1 MDDDHGENEDQYQ
14 DDDNLIYT
22 SGSKNKMHNIKEES
36 SYLPDCVVAEKN
48 EKKKIVKKVRFH
60 DDEQL
65 IDSSYKANTRQQD
78 AGNPMAD
85 GSQSSSVN
93 AQATRATSLTGQ
105 GQLVGKK
112 RIRLENGVE

>member
-1 MDDDHGENEDQYQ
+1 MILTNKDQFSAGKVNGFSHSVDLMDDDHGENEDQYQ

-36 SYLPDCVVAEKN
+36 SYLPDSVVAEKN

-65 IDSSYKANTRQQD
+65 IDSSYKVNTR
-78 AGNPMAD
+78 
-85 GSQSSSVN
+85 
-93 AQATRATSLTGQ
+93 
-105 GQLVGKK
+105 
-112 RIRLENGVE
+112 

>member
-1 MDDDHGENEDQYQ
+1 MADDVVILTNKDQFSTGKVNGFSHSVDLMDDDHGENEDQYQ

-65 IDSSYKANTRQQD
+65 IDSSYKANTR
-78 AGNPMAD
+78 
-85 GSQSSSVN
+85 
-93 AQATRATSLTGQ
+93 
-105 GQLVGKK
+105 
-112 RIRLENGVE
+112 